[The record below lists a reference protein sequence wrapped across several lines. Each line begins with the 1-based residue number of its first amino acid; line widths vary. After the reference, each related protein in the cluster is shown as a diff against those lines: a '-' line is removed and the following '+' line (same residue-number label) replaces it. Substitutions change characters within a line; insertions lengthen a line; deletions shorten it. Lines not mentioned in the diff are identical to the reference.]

1 MSAKSLSDFIESG
14 APEKVAEGFKFV
26 EGPVWRPDGCLIFS
40 DIPMNRQYIW
50 VLPGVCSIFREP
62 SDNSNGLTLDLK
74 GNLLCCEH
82 GSRRVTRIVGDTVE
96 TVAESY
102 GGKRLN
108 SPNDIVMRG
117 DGTLFFTDPPY
128 GVKEED
134 RDLDFQGV
142 YALAPGSPEPK
153 LLVKDFN
160 RPNGLALSPD
170 ESVLYIDDTNE
181 LVIRAFNVA
190 DDGTLSNDRIFAE
203 LKDDKP
209 GVPDGLKVDRAGN
222 VYCTG
227 SGGVWIFQPDGEFA
241 GRIDM
246 PEVTANVAFGG
257 DDAKTLFMTAS
268 TGLYRVRTKIPGIGP
283 AWR

>member
-1 MSAKSLSDFIESG
+1 MPAKNLSDLIESS
-14 APEKVAEGFKFV
+14 APEKVADGFKFV

-40 DIPMNRQYIW
+40 DIPANRQYKWI
-50 VLPGVCSIFREP
+50 LPDVYAVFREP
-62 SDNSNGLTLDLK
+62 SDNSNGLTLDLE

-82 GSRRVTRIVGDTVE
+82 GARRVTRIAGGAVE
-96 TVAESY
+96 TVAEFY
-102 GGKRLN
+102 EGKRLN
-108 SPNDIVMRG
+108 SPNDIVVRG
-117 DGTLFFTDPPY
+117 DGMIFFTDPPY

-134 RDLDFQGV
+134 RELDFQGV
-142 YALAPGSPEPK
+142 YTLAPGSSDPK
-153 LLVKDFN
+153 LIAKDFN

-181 LVIRAFNVA
+181 LVIRAFDVA
-190 DDGTLSNDRIFAE
+190 ADGALSGDRVFAE

-209 GVPDGLKVDRAGN
+209 GVPDGMKVDREGN

-227 SGGVWIFQPDGEFA
+227 SGGVWLFQPDGEFA

-268 TGLYRVRTKIPGIGP
+268 AGLYRVRTKIPGIGP

>member
-1 MSAKSLSDFIESG
+1 MPSKNLSHFIESA
-14 APEKVAEGFKFV
+14 APEKVADGFEFV

-40 DIPMNRQYIW
+40 DIPMNRQYKW
-50 VLPGVCSIFREP
+50 TAPGACEIFREP
-62 SDNSNGLTLDLK
+62 SDNSNGLTLDLE

-82 GSRRVTRIVGDTVE
+82 GSRRVTRVVGNTVE

-117 DGTLFFTDPPY
+117 DGTIFFTDPPY
-128 GVKEED
+128 GVKEKD
-134 RDLDFQGV
+134 RELDFQGV
-142 YALAPGSPEPK
+142 YALAPGSAEPK

-170 ESVLYIDDTNE
+170 ESVLYVDDTNE
-181 LVIRAFNVA
+181 LVIRAFDVA
-190 DDGTLSNDRIFAE
+190 DDGALSNDRVFAE

-209 GVPDGLKVDRAGN
+209 GVPDGLKVDREGN

-227 SGGVWIFQPDGEFA
+227 SGGVWIFQPGGTFA